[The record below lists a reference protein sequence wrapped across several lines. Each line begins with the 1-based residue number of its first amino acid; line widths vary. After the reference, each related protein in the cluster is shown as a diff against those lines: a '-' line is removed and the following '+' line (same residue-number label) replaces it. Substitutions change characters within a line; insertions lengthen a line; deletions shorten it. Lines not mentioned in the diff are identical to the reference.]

1 MEENKNLIPEQQ
13 ELSGQNTEPQTE
25 AAAEVSAET
34 TVEERA
40 ETTAEVQTEAT
51 AEEQAEPQTEVI
63 AEVQAETTAE
73 VQAETTAEVQPE
85 PQAEVRAFSGS
96 MTPPGV
102 APQPMR
108 QPDYT
113 PRPMQPPMGGI
124 YTVPVVQQP
133 MMQQPMRP
141 SYCYQNPYQNFGLY
155 TAPAPMYTP
164 MPASA
169 PAPAPAPAPETV
181 GAEDGEGDASAKK
194 KHRYLPLVITSAI
207 AGGIM
212 LICCCIIAFGVM
224 RDMVAGNNGGDMIH
238 DDRPSS
244 NPTEESTGGV
254 ERDENAVYN
263 MPDIQTSEKSGK
275 ELSLVEINNKVKN
288 SVTGI
293 LIGLEGKEEFV
304 FSGSGVIISEDGYIL
319 TNNHV
324 IDGAAKLKVVLSD
337 GISEYEAAVVGKDDR
352 SDLAVLKVE
361 ANGLMAAELGNS
373 DQLEVGETVVAIG
386 NPYGMELA
394 GTVTNG
400 IVSALNRKIEMN
412 GSFMTLIQ
420 TNASINPGNSGGPL
434 VNAYGQV
441 IGITSSKLVATG
453 YEGIGFAIPI
463 NHVVEISGELISYG
477 YIKTRA
483 YIGIQGSD
491 LEEGYAEYY
500 GFPQGVYVYYVDPE
514 CDAAKK
520 GLKKDDIIIG
530 FAGEEIES
538 MAELNDLK
546 DQYKPGDEVSLSVW
560 RNEKVFDIKITLTET
575 V

>member
-13 ELSGQNTEPQTE
+13 GNTEQ
-25 AAAEVSAET
+25 EVA
-34 TVEERA
+34 VP
-40 ETTAEVQTEAT
+40 EVQTEVM
-51 AEEQAEPQTEVI
+51 P
-63 AEVQAETTAE
+63 EVQAEAVPQ
-73 VQAETTAEVQPE
+73 VQAEAAPQV
-85 PQAEVRAFSGS
+85 QAEAAPQVQAEAASPAQSAPQQTYASSQPMEQHGVV
-96 MTPPGV
+96 MQPGV
-102 APQPMR
+102 MAQPMR
-108 QPDYT
+108 QQPYVV
-113 PRPMQPPMGGI
+113 RPVQPMGGV
-124 YTVPVVQQP
+124 YTVPVVNNQP

-155 TAPAPMYTP
+155 TAPTPTYASPTAMPPSVQQAAPVP
-164 MPASA
+164 PQN
-169 PAPAPAPAPETV
+169 PAPAPV
-181 GAEDGEGDASAKK
+181 AEDGTEAAAEVASKQKK
-194 KHRYLPLVITSAI
+194 RKYTPLIVTASI
-207 AGGIM
+207 AGGIL
-212 LICCCIIAFGVM
+212 LICCIIIAYGIIRNIAVGDDFE
-224 RDMVAGNNGGDMIH
+224 RIPEQDQPSFSNGAEQ
-238 DDRPSS
+238 S
-244 NPTEESTGGV
+244 EEGV
-254 ERDENAVYN
+254 ERDENTVYN
-263 MPDIQTSEKSGK
+263 MPDIQTSEKAGE

-293 LIGLEGKEEFV
+293 LISLENGEFE

-324 IDGAAKLKVVLSD
+324 IDGASKLKVVLSD
-337 GISEYEAAVVGKDDR
+337 GITEYEAAVVGKDER

-361 ANGLMAAELGNS
+361 AKGLQPAELGNS

-400 IVSALNRKIEMN
+400 IVSALNRKIEIN

-463 NHVVEISGELISYG
+463 NHVVDISGELISYG

-483 YIGIQGSD
+483 YIGIQGSS
-491 LEEGYAEYY
+491 LEADYAEYY
-500 GFPQGVYVYYVDPE
+500 GLPQGVYVYYVDPE

-520 GLKKDDIIIG
+520 GLKKDDVIIG
-530 FAGEEIES
+530 FAGNEIKS

-546 DQYKPGDEVSLSVW
+546 DQYKPGDSVTLKVW
-560 RNEKVFDIKITLTET
+560 REDKTFEITITLTEST
-575 V
+575 